1 MASNMLHLMLMGN
14 NSNNTFVVVVCCS
27 WQPVKFLQCLGG
39 DIYKY
44 SYLKKI

>member
-14 NSNNTFVVVVCCS
+14 NSNNTFVVVVVVCCS

-39 DIYKY
+39 DIYEY
-44 SYLKKI
+44 SY